1 VLKQLKQD
9 RQHGGTKISNA
20 IMERLTEE
28 LKESIAKKRKERE
41 IEGSSS
47 RYLPN
52 P

>member
-1 VLKQLKQD
+1 
-9 RQHGGTKISNA
+9 
-20 IMERLTEE
+20 MERLAEE
-28 LKESIAKKRKERE
+28 IVESMMKKRKERE